1 MQIQNVVVFSII
13 TAYILR
19 TQMTQY
25 FLNDQKSIRELM
37 KTFKLF
43 SKFSGL
49 KPNILKCEV
58 QAEVL

>member
-58 QAEVL
+58 QA